1 MEDGPTGKQERWIS
15 VDGGGTTAQEVV
27 RIFHPDTGLIV
38 GPGNVTR
45 TMKGWIDI
53 EKAVEAGLAPKR

>member
-1 MEDGPTGKQERWIS
+1 MDLG
-15 VDGGGTTAQEVV
+15 DGGGTTAQEVV
-27 RIFHPDTGLIV
+27 RVFHPGTGLIV